1 MNATTKGIFLA
12 TLSAIGFATLP
23 IFVKLAYAQNIST
36 GSILFFRFFLCQ
48 KIFCQRGFR
57 KQTKSSQNGK
67 ILT

>member
-36 GSILFFRFFLCQ
+36 GSILFFVFSFFLPN
-48 KIFCQRGFR
+48 IR
-57 KQTKSSQNGK
+57 
-67 ILT
+67 LYYL